1 MLTNSVEVKKI
12 YMYLCIYGDYSKLLK
27 FTINPVVLNRLS
39 FIFYHLLL
47 VWATYYSFWVISEKN
62 LMSTQVIRVKPGL
75 RQFMLYNIS
84 AKRIIKKRKLL
95 QSKLYLYNFKFIPYL
110 IYCKLLNYSIYK
122 LSVFYF

>member
-1 MLTNSVEVKKI
+1 MLTNSVEVKN
-12 YMYLCIYGDYSKLLK
+12 LCIYGDYSKLLK

-75 RQFMLYNIS
+75 RQFMLYIIS
-84 AKRIIKKRKLL
+84 AKRIIKIRKLL